1 MMVETLQRHNLKL
14 ITVSSTQKN
23 LLHKEELS
31 IILKLERIDSRLII
45 LQTHQ
50 LHILLFSH
58 TVRHLLHNVDVGLLF
73 IHMENVQVTVDAV
86 FKLLFIIAS
95 VAVVIHRA

>member
-14 ITVSSTQKN
+14 ITVSPIQEN

-73 IHMENVQVTVDAV
+73 IHMENVQVTVDTV
-86 FKLLFIIAS
+86 FKLLFIIAG